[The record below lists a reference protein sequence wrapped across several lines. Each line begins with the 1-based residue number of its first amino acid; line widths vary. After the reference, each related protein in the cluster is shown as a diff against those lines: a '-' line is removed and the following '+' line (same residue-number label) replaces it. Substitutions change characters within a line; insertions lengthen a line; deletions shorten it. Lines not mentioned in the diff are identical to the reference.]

1 MRNNTKLRL
10 RWGDFLIFL
19 AIVVAACGIWIHLAM
34 LQTDQT
40 YGEIWVDGELYRQFR
55 LDGSVQKTIRLEGKA
70 TEVTIEV
77 DATQMRFIESQCAD
91 HTCEQTGWIF
101 RVGQTAVC
109 LPNRVM
115 LKITGSTTDA
125 DAVDVIAQ

>member
-55 LDGSVQKTIRLEGKA
+55 LDGSVQKTAPDYPPVSL
-70 TEVTIEV
+70 THLT
-77 DATQMRFIESQCAD
+77 RFA
-91 HTCEQTGWIF
+91 
-101 RVGQTAVC
+101 
-109 LPNRVM
+109 L
-115 LKITGSTTDA
+115 
-125 DAVDVIAQ
+125 

>member
-19 AIVVAACGIWIHLAM
+19 AIIAAACGIWIHLAM

-40 YGEIWVDGELYRQFR
+40 YGEIWLDGELYQQFR
-55 LDGSVQKTIRLEGKA
+55 LDGSVHKTVQLEGKA
-70 TEVTIEV
+70 TEVIIEV
-77 DATQMRFIESQCAD
+77 DGTQMRFTDSQCTD
-91 HTCEQTGWIF
+91 HTCEQTGWIS

-125 DAVDVIAQ
+125 DAVDVIVQ